1 MFLPQLLHA
10 LFPFFPSLVLFFFP
24 TAIQAQFRFDNLL
37 EGIGMEAAQKMI
49 NGDLG
54 EQNDPL
60 RNVFGI
66 WGRLLNRMAQKNPPS
81 DDELHLKG
89 AQEGDQE
96 EGNVI
101 GEDPEGLN
109 FPPRGGGGFGGGSAK
124 MFCGGSAKQPTGR
137 DTVGKTSLSGPNK
150 IIDEQRLNELLPRLS
165 PNYAKEEKHSP
176 ETTTEKMTTTT
187 TTEPKTTTQPMTT
200 TAETTMMAN
209 TQLTTAKKTKEDE
222 QKMAKKNKRR
232 KKGRRK
238 NAEEEDNGTKTNTT
252 TMASPTPTPTNT
264 SPIPINNGLINETQ
278 KTGQNQHFTTK
289 VGETIHLSTS
299 AEEKRKGQMEIIK
312 ETEFAGLN
320 ETVLERA
327 ENETA
332 QLIAEIENVLA
343 DAEMGPNGHWL
354 RQQTGDQNITTTRSW
369 SSTMTTTDNK
379 KEEEI
384 TVDSR
389 NKTKTEEK
397 QQQKE
402 ERSYEEEGAE
412 REEEEEGESY
422 ETEES
427 EEGKEE
433 GEERNGTVQQE
444 KQKKED
450 NTTMGET
457 AKDEEGM
464 RKSEE
469 TERKSKPMEE
479 NKQGTAEATTTW
491 ASTERPG
498 STAAKGTQ
506 RMNGTKKG
514 IPEAEEEDQHQQQQ
528 IAAQLQLDSAVTVS
542 SPFPSPSPTT
552 AQQTPQSAQNIFNL
566 NANSNSY
573 ANPNFTNVMKPVNSI
588 IDGIGPLIL
597 PLIGYSQRA
606 FDAYAPLVAQRSE
619 GLPIFRPS
627 AMADAPLSP
636 QQQQTHPLLPIGTSF
651 SSGTVQQT
659 KMPLPSQQSPQFP
672 HAMPSSPSSSVKA
685 SRPNVAQPPGQTH
698 HSSAGNLETAKEAPS
713 LEMLG
718 RIIEERRKNEQKQR
732 GNGNERKEISGS
744 SPPEAELPYFP
755 PNLPSNGPA
764 HPFEQP
770 VPERPVEKKT
780 DQGYDAGRQ
789 TVHDTFHEDSGLMLG
804 TQHTQS
810 DQQTNG
816 PMALPP
822 AEVAFGNG
830 KRPNGSFG
838 FTRR

>member
-24 TAIQAQFRFDNLL
+24 IAIQAQFRFDNLL

-89 AQEGDQE
+89 AHEGDQE

-124 MFCGGSAKQPTGR
+124 MFGGGSAKQTNGR
-137 DTVGKTSLSGPNK
+137 DAVGKPSLSGPNK

-165 PNYAKEEKHSP
+165 PNYAKEEKHSS
-176 ETTTEKMTTTT
+176 ETTTEKMTTT
-187 TTEPKTTTQPMTT
+187 EPKTTTQSTTTTTMTT
-200 TAETTMMAN
+200 TAETTMMAK
-209 TQLTTAKKTKEDE
+209 TQLTTAKKTKEND

-238 NAEEEDNGTKTNTT
+238 NAEEEENGTKTNTT
-252 TMASPTPTPTNT
+252 TMASPTPTPTNYW
-264 SPIPINNGLINETQ
+264 LINGENGTQ
-278 KTGQNQHFTTK
+278 KAGQNHHFTTK
-289 VGETIHLSTS
+289 LGETIHLSTS

-354 RQQTGDQNITTTRSW
+354 RQQTGNQNMTTTISW

-379 KEEEI
+379 MEEET
-384 TVDSR
+384 TVNSR
-389 NKTKTEEK
+389 NKTNKEEK

-402 ERSYEEEGAE
+402 EGSYEEEGAE
-412 REEEEEGESY
+412 REDEEEGESY

-427 EEGKEE
+427 EEAKEE
-433 GEERNGTVQQE
+433 GEEQNGAVQQE

-450 NTTMGET
+450 NTTMEER

-479 NKQGTAEATTTW
+479 ITQGTAAATTT
-491 ASTERPG
+491 AGSTERPG
-498 STAAKGTQ
+498 STAVEGTQ

-627 AMADAPLSP
+627 AMAAAPLSP
-636 QQQQTHPLLPIGTSF
+636 QQQQQTHPLLPIGTSF

-659 KMPLPSQQSPQFP
+659 QMPLPSQQSPQLS
-672 HAMPSSPSSSVKA
+672 HATPPSPSSSVKA
-685 SRPNVAQPPGQTH
+685 SPPNVAQLSSQIH
-698 HSSAGNLETAKEAPS
+698 HSSAGKLETTKEAPS

-718 RIIEERRKNEQKQR
+718 RIIEERRKNEQRQR

-764 HPFEQP
+764 HPFDQP
-770 VPERPVEKKT
+770 IPERPVEKKT

-804 TQHTQS
+804 TQQTQS

-822 AEVAFGNG
+822 AEVGFGNG